1 MSQTRETFSSRWVM
15 MLAMLGMA
23 VGTGNIWR
31 FPRIAAQ
38 NGGGEF
44 LVAWVIF
51 LVLWSIPLILVE
63 FGTGRLTRA
72 GPVGAFLHLIG
83 PRWAWMGAFIA
94 FVATAIMF
102 YYSVVAG
109 WTVRYVVAALT
120 GEIPRAEPG
129 AFWMEFTTS
138 WWPVATHAVAI
149 GCATFVVA
157 RGVRAIEKVARVMM
171 PTLVG
176 LVVLLAL
183 RAVTLPGSSSGLAY
197 LFGVDWGQLTSARIW
212 IEALTQNAWDT
223 GAGWGLI
230 LAYAAYLRP
239 DEDTALNAFVLPT
252 ANNTVSLL
260 AGIMVLCTVFSVV
273 PQLVANLASDPT
285 ALSAYPALADAV
297 RAGEGLSPEL
307 IQRTIFSTGNEGLTF
322 IWMPQLFAR
331 LPWGR
336 FLMVVFFLALVF
348 AAFTS
353 LIAMVELATRVLRD
367 AGMRRERAVRL
378 VGIVGFL
385 LGVPSALSLRFLHNQ
400 DFVWG
405 VGLMVSGLFFSIGV
419 ITFGVRRFRAAQL
432 NHEHSDI
439 KVGRWWDLVIGVVVP
454 LEALVLL
461 GWWFYQVRGE
471 DLAGWLDP
479 LREANVG
486 TMVTQWGVLLL
497 VLLALNRWLARRT
510 AATAEERQA
519 GPPAP

>member
-1 MSQTRETFSSRWVM
+1 
-15 MLAMLGMA
+15 
-23 VGTGNIWR
+23 
-31 FPRIAAQ
+31 
-38 NGGGEF
+38 
-44 LVAWVIF
+44 
-51 LVLWSIPLILVE
+51 
-63 FGTGRLTRA
+63 
-72 GPVGAFLHLIG
+72 
-83 PRWAWMGAFIA
+83 
-94 FVATAIMF
+94 
-102 YYSVVAG
+102 
-109 WTVRYVVAALT
+109 
-120 GEIPRAEPG
+120 
-129 AFWMEFTTS
+129 
-138 WWPVATHAVAI
+138 
-149 GCATFVVA
+149 
-157 RGVRAIEKVARVMM
+157 
-171 PTLVG
+171 
-176 LVVLLAL
+176 
-183 RAVTLPGSSSGLAY
+183 
-197 LFGVDWGQLTSARIW
+197 
-212 IEALTQNAWDT
+212 
-223 GAGWGLI
+223 
-230 LAYAAYLRP
+230 
-239 DEDTALNAFVLPT
+239 
-252 ANNTVSLL
+252 
-260 AGIMVLCTVFSVV
+260 
-273 PQLVANLASDPT
+273 
-285 ALSAYPALADAV
+285 
-297 RAGEGLSPEL
+297 
-307 IQRTIFSTGNEGLTF
+307 
-322 IWMPQLFAR
+322 
-331 LPWGR
+331 
-336 FLMVVFFLALVF
+336 MVVFFLALVF

-486 TMVTQWGVLLL
+486 TMVAQWGVLLL